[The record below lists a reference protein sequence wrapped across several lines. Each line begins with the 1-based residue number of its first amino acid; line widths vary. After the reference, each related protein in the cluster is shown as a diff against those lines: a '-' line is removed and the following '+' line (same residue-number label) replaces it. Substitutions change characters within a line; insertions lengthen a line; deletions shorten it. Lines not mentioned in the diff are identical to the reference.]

1 MTPRRRTG
9 PAAPVA
15 VASTAQQQ
23 RRYAG
28 PVTGKGQT
36 RRTEL
41 LLAARRVFERK
52 GFLDARV
59 ADIVEE
65 ARVAQGTFYT
75 YFDDKDAVFEE
86 VARAVVDEMLVTLR
100 ADTHPGDPYTSADPP
115 HSSADPYSRMA
126 AANRRFVNAYRP
138 NARILALIEQ
148 VGSFTP
154 AMRVLRLALRQ
165 EFVDRT
171 ARGIRELQ
179 NDGQADPDVDPA
191 MVAEVLGTMVEH
203 TCYVWLILGKEFD
216 EGKLLETLTDVWA
229 RAIGVAK
236 PDRNRAL
243 DPQQTRQKAQ
253 PAREAH
259 PAAGCRL

>member
-1 MTPRRRTG
+1 M
-9 PAAPVA
+9 A

-41 LLAARRVFERK
+41 LLAARRVFESK
-52 GFLDARV
+52 GFLDTRI

-65 ARVAQGTFYT
+65 AHVAQGTFYT

-86 VARAVVDEMLVTLR
+86 VARSVVEEMLVELR
-100 ADTHPGDPYTSADPP
+100 ADAHSVDPYD
-115 HSSADPYSRMA
+115 RIA

-154 AMRVLRLALRQ
+154 AMRALRLALRE
-165 EFVDRT
+165 EFVDRS
-171 ARGIRELQ
+171 ARGIQRLQ
-179 NDGQADPDVDPA
+179 RDGQADPDVDPVL
-191 MVAEVLGTMVEH
+191 VAEVLGTMVEH
-203 TCYVWLILGKEFD
+203 TCYVWLNLGKEFD
-216 EGKLLETLTDVWA
+216 EEALLETLTDVWA
-229 RAIGVAK
+229 RAIAVAK
-236 PDRNRAL
+236 PASR
-243 DPQQTRQKAQ
+243 AQ
-253 PAREAH
+253 PAHAAQ
-259 PAAGCRL
+259 PAAN